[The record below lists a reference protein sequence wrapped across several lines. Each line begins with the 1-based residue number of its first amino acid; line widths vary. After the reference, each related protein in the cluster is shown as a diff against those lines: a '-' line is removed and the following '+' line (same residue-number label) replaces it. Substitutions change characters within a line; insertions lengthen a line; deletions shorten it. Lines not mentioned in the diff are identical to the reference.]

1 MYPSQGV
8 NTDMRVATQLIDGLR
23 AQLQDEKNNK
33 TIQKKIWDTSLAIA
47 TSFGSKVLKSKSHFT

>member
-1 MYPSQGV
+1 M
-8 NTDMRVATQLIDGLR
+8 MVATQLIDGLR